1 MPRALPAEGPV
12 AARPIDVRL
21 PPGYPDAAPHAVAVT
36 FHGQMLFDADTVCI
50 STRATRH
57 SRRLYP
63 PLQAEVGRV
72 AVPKGRAARL
82 DGVLIFLL
90 TPRGD

>member
-1 MPRALPAEGPV
+1 
-12 AARPIDVRL
+12 
-21 PPGYPDAAPHAVAVT
+21 
-36 FHGQMLFDADTVCI
+36 MLFDADTICI